1 MSGDVVARASRLTAG
16 VDSGRWDVV
25 REQGEFYGVYVGEFG
40 RRVAGLI
47 YDRRE
52 AEFIAAARSLVPELV
67 DEIERK
73 SAQLA
78 EWIAQ
83 YRDREAEVA
92 TLETERDQWKVLW
105 QENTRQAS
113 AALAE
118 RDAANAEVE
127 KLRGALET
135 IRGITGRNAIG
146 ARARGDSTAE
156 RIYLDVSAV
165 IERAGIEP

>member
-1 MSGDVVARASRLTAG
+1 MSGDVVARASRLAG
-16 VDSGRWDVV
+16 GIDSGQWDVV
-25 REQGEFYGVYVGEFG
+25 REQGEFYGVYKGEFG

-83 YRDREAEVA
+83 YRDREAGVA
-92 TLETERDQWKVLW
+92 TLEIERDQWKALW
-105 QENTRQAS
+105 QENTQQAS
-113 AALAE
+113 AAMRE

-127 KLRGALET
+127 KLRGAMKS
-135 IRGITGRNAIG
+135 IR
-146 ARARGDSTAE
+146 DKSS
-156 RIYLDVSAV
+156 SAV
-165 IERAGIEP
+165 ANPVAAQHNGYGYWLPLRDILAVIAGVES